1 MTEQQFIEELKSL
14 LDTEYDIE
22 AGTELGDIDEWDSLA
37 AMSLF
42 TFLKDEFDVTVKV
55 ADLMALKKVSD
66 LLGLVRDKLS

>member
-37 AMSLF
+37 AMALF